1 MFFLR
6 PAASAALA
14 SLPLFVAAP
23 ALAQQQ
29 TADAPPPDLNRDTV
43 MVGVGAAVVPSY
55 DGSDKSVLT
64 AAPAVRGRVSG
75 INFAVLGSRAWADL
89 IADNNG
95 PGWDFQAGPVVNV
108 NLNRTSRIED
118 RQVAALGKVDTAIEA
133 GGFVGLGKQ
142 GLITSDYDKLTVG
155 VSYVHD
161 VGTVHKS
168 YVVSP
173 SVSYGTPLSRKAYVL
188 LNLSANYMG
197 NGYAQTYF
205 GVTPGGSARSG
216 LPVYNARK
224 GWKDWTLGAMGNV
237 SLTGDLTHGLSLVG
251 GVAYRRMLDDA
262 AESPI
267 VRIAGSRDQWFG
279 ALGLAY
285 TF

>member
-1 MFFLR
+1 MSFLR
-6 PAASAALA
+6 NAASAALV
-14 SLPLFVAAP
+14 SLPLFAAAP
-23 ALAQQQ
+23 AFAQQN
-29 TADAPPPDLNRDTV
+29 TDTPPDTARDTV
-43 MVGVGAAVVPSY
+43 TLGVGAATVPSY
-55 DGSDKSVLT
+55 EGSDKNVLT
-64 AAPAVRGRVSG
+64 AAPLVRGRVSG
-75 INFAVLGSRAWADL
+75 INFVVLGSRAWADV

-118 RQVAALGKVDTAIEA
+118 RQVEALGKIGTAIEA
-133 GGFVGLGKQ
+133 GGFVGIAKQ
-142 GLITSDYDKLTVG
+142 GLITSDYDTLTAS

-168 YVVSP
+168 YVMSP
-173 SVSYGTPLSRKAYVL
+173 SVSYGTPLSRKTYVL
-188 LNLSANYMG
+188 LNASANYMG
-197 NGYAQTYF
+197 DGYAQTYF

-216 LPVYNARK
+216 LPVYYAHK

-237 SLTGDLTHGLSLVG
+237 ALTGDLTHGLSMVG

-262 AESPI
+262 ADSPV
-267 VRIAGSRDQWFG
+267 VRIAGSRNQWYG

>member
-1 MFFLR
+1 MPFLR
-6 PAASAALA
+6 NATRAALA
-14 SLPLFVAAP
+14 SLPLLAAAP
-23 ALAQQQ
+23 AFAQQN
-29 TADAPPPDLNRDTV
+29 TDSPPDLTRDTV
-43 MVGVGAAVVPSY
+43 TLGVGVATVPSY
-55 DGSDKSVLT
+55 DGSDKNVVT
-64 AAPAVRGRVSG
+64 AAPLIRGQVSG
-75 INFAVLGSRAWADL
+75 INFVVLGSRAWADA

-108 NLNRTSRIED
+108 NLNRTSRIDD
-118 RQVAALGKVDTAIEA
+118 RQVSALGKIGTAVEA
-133 GGFVGLGKQ
+133 GGFVGIGKQ
-142 GLITSDYDKLTVG
+142 GLITSDYDKLTASF
-155 VSYVHD
+155 SYVHD
-161 VGTVHKS
+161 VGSVHKS
-168 YVVSP
+168 YVMSP
-173 SVSYGTPLSRKAYVL
+173 SVSYGTPLSRKAFVL

-216 LPVYNARK
+216 LPVYYARK

-237 SLTGDLTHGLSLVG
+237 ALTGDLTHGLSAIG

-262 AESPI
+262 ADSPV
-267 VRIAGSRDQWFG
+267 VRIAGSRNQWYG

>member
-118 RQVAALGKVDTAIEA
+118 RQVAALGKVDTAIEV

>member
-1 MFFLR
+1 MSFLR
-6 PAASAALA
+6 NAASAALV
-14 SLPLFVAAP
+14 SLPLFAAAP
-23 ALAQQQ
+23 AFAQQN
-29 TADAPPPDLNRDTV
+29 TDTPPDTTRDTV
-43 MVGVGAAVVPSY
+43 TLGVGAAMVPSY
-55 DGSDKSVLT
+55 EGSDKNVLT
-64 AAPAVRGRVSG
+64 AAPLVRGRVSG
-75 INFAVLGSRAWADL
+75 INFVVLGSRAWADV

-108 NLNRTSRIED
+108 NLNRTSRIDD

-133 GGFVGLGKQ
+133 GGFVGIAKQ
-142 GLITSDYDKLTVG
+142 GLITSDYDTLTAS
-155 VSYVHD
+155 VSYIHD
-161 VGTVHKS
+161 VGNVHKS
-168 YVVSP
+168 YVMSP

-188 LNLSANYMG
+188 LNASANYMG
-197 NGYAQTYF
+197 DGYAQTYF

-216 LPVYNARK
+216 LPVYYAHK

-237 SLTGDLTHGLSLVG
+237 ALTGDLTHGLSVVG

-262 AESPI
+262 ADSPV
-267 VRIAGSRDQWFG
+267 VRIAGSRNQWYG

>member
-1 MFFLR
+1 MPFLR
-6 PAASAALA
+6 TATRAALA
-14 SLPLFVAAP
+14 SLPLLAAAP
-23 ALAQQQ
+23 ALAQQN
-29 TADAPPPDLNRDTV
+29 TDSPPDLTRDTV
-43 MVGVGAAVVPSY
+43 TLGVGAATVPSY
-55 DGSDKSVLT
+55 DGSDKNVVT
-64 AAPAVRGRVSG
+64 AAPLVRGRVSG
-75 INFAVLGSRAWADL
+75 INFVVLGSRAWADV

-118 RQVAALGKVDTAIEA
+118 RQVAALGKIDTAVEA
-133 GGFVGLGKQ
+133 GGFVGIGKQ
-142 GLITSDYDKLTVG
+142 GLITSDYDKLTVSF
-155 VSYVHD
+155 SYLHD
-161 VGTVHKS
+161 VGSVHKS
-168 YVVSP
+168 YVMSP

-188 LNLSANYMG
+188 LNLSGNYMG

-216 LPVYNARK
+216 LPVYYARK

-237 SLTGDLTHGLSLVG
+237 ALTGDLTHGLSAVG

-262 AESPI
+262 ADSPV
-267 VRIAGSRDQWFG
+267 VRIAGSRSQWFG
-279 ALGLAY
+279 AVGLAY

>member
-1 MFFLR
+1 MPFLR
-6 PAASAALA
+6 PATRAALV
-14 SLPLFVAAP
+14 SLPLLAAAP
-23 ALAQQQ
+23 AFAQQS
-29 TADAPPPDLNRDTV
+29 TDSPPDLTRDTV
-43 MVGVGAAVVPSY
+43 TLGVGAATVPSY
-55 DGSDKSVLT
+55 DGSDKNVVT
-64 AAPAVRGRVSG
+64 AAPLVRGRVSG
-75 INFAVLGSRAWADL
+75 INFVVLGSRAWADV

-95 PGWDFQAGPVVNV
+95 PGWDFQAGPVVNI

-133 GGFVGLGKQ
+133 GGFVGIGKQ
-142 GLITSDYDKLTVG
+142 GLITSDYDTLTAS

-168 YVVSP
+168 YVLSP
-173 SVSYGTPLSRKAYVL
+173 SFSYGTPLSRKAYVL
-188 LNLSANYMG
+188 LNASANYMG
-197 NGYAQTYF
+197 DGYAQTYF

-216 LPVYNARK
+216 LPVYYAHK

-237 SLTGDLTHGLSLVG
+237 ALTGDLTHGLSMVG

-262 AESPI
+262 ADSPV
-267 VRIAGSRDQWFG
+267 VRIAGSRNQWYG

>member
-6 PAASAALA
+6 TAASAALV
-14 SLPLFVAAP
+14 SLPLFAAAP
-23 ALAQQQ
+23 AFAQQ
-29 TADAPPPDLNRDTV
+29 DAPDSPPDLTRDTV

-55 DGSDKSVLT
+55 DGSDKSVIT
-64 AAPAVRGRVSG
+64 AAPAIRGRVSG
-75 INFAVLGSRAWADL
+75 VNFALLGGRAWADL

-95 PGWDFQAGPVVNV
+95 PGWDFQAGPVVNL
-108 NLNRTSRIED
+108 NLNRSSRIDDE
-118 RQVAALGKVDTAIEA
+118 QVAALGKVKAAIEA
-133 GGFVGLGKQ
+133 GGFVGVGKQ

-155 VSYVHD
+155 VSFTHD
-161 VGTVHKS
+161 VGAVHKS
-168 YVVSP
+168 YLVSP
-173 SVSYGTPLSRKAYVL
+173 SINYGTPLSRKAFVL

-197 NGYAQTYF
+197 DGYAQTYF

-237 SLTGDLTHGLSLVG
+237 SLTGDLTHGLSAVG

-262 AESPI
+262 ADSPV
-267 VRIAGSRDQWFG
+267 VRIAGSRNQWYG
-279 ALGLAY
+279 AVGLAY

>member
-118 RQVAALGKVDTAIEA
+118 RQVAALGKVDAAIEA
-133 GGFVGLGKQ
+133 GGFVGVGKQ

-197 NGYAQTYF
+197 DGYAQTYF

-237 SLTGDLTHGLSLVG
+237 SLTGDLTHGLSVVG
-251 GVAYRRMLDDA
+251 GIAYRRMLDDA

-267 VRIAGSRDQWFG
+267 VRIAGSRDQWLG

>member
-1 MFFLR
+1 MPFLR
-6 PAASAALA
+6 TATRAAFA
-14 SLPLFVAAP
+14 SLPLLAAAP
-23 ALAQQQ
+23 AFAQQS
-29 TADAPPPDLNRDTV
+29 TDSPPDMTRDTV
-43 MVGVGAAVVPSY
+43 TLGVGAATVPSY
-55 DGSDKSVLT
+55 DGSDKNVVT
-64 AAPAVRGRVSG
+64 AAPLVRGRVSG
-75 INFAVLGSRAWADL
+75 INFVVLGSRAWADV

-95 PGWDFQAGPVVNV
+95 PGWDLQAGPVVNV
-108 NLNRTSRIED
+108 NLNRTSRIDD
-118 RQVAALGKVDTAIEA
+118 RQVAALGKIDTAVEA
-133 GGFVGLGKQ
+133 GGFVGIGKQ
-142 GLITSDYDKLTVG
+142 GLITSDYDKLTVSF
-155 VSYVHD
+155 SYVHD

-168 YVVSP
+168 YVMSP

-188 LNLSANYMG
+188 LNLSGNYMG

-216 LPVYNARK
+216 LPVYYARK

-237 SLTGDLTHGLSLVG
+237 SLTGDLTHGLSAVG

-262 AESPI
+262 ADSPV

>member
-1 MFFLR
+1 MPFLR
-6 PAASAALA
+6 TATRAALA
-14 SLPLFVAAP
+14 SLPLLAAAP
-23 ALAQQQ
+23 AFAQQ
-29 TADAPPPDLNRDTV
+29 TTESPPDMTRDTV
-43 MVGVGAAVVPSY
+43 TLGVGAAVVPSY
-55 DGSDKSVLT
+55 DGSDKNVVT
-64 AAPAVRGRVSG
+64 AAPLVRGRVSG
-75 INFAVLGSRAWADL
+75 INFVVLGSRAWADV

-118 RQVAALGKVDTAIEA
+118 AQVAALGKVDTAIEA
-133 GGFVGLGKQ
+133 GGFVGIGKQ
-142 GLITSDYDKLTVG
+142 GLITSDYDNLTASF
-155 VSYVHD
+155 SYVHD
-161 VGTVHKS
+161 VGSVHKS
-168 YVVSP
+168 YVMSP

-216 LPVYNARK
+216 LPVYYARK
-224 GWKDWTLGAMGNV
+224 GWKDWTVGAMGNV
-237 SLTGDLTHGLSLVG
+237 SLTGDLTHGLSMVG

-262 AESPI
+262 ADSPV
-267 VRIAGSRDQWFG
+267 VRIAGSRNQWYG
-279 ALGLAY
+279 AVGLAY

>member
-1 MFFLR
+1 MPFLR
-6 PAASAALA
+6 TATRAALA
-14 SLPLFVAAP
+14 SLPLLAAAP
-23 ALAQQQ
+23 AFAQQN
-29 TADAPPPDLNRDTV
+29 ADSPPDLTRDTV
-43 MVGVGAAVVPSY
+43 TLGVGAATVPSY
-55 DGSDKSVLT
+55 DGSDKNVVT
-64 AAPAVRGRVSG
+64 AAPLVRGRVSG
-75 INFAVLGSRAWADL
+75 INFVVLGSRAWADV

-118 RQVAALGKVDTAIEA
+118 RQVEALGKVKTAVEA
-133 GGFVGLGKQ
+133 GGFVGIGKQ
-142 GLITSDYDKLTVG
+142 GLITSDYDKLTVSF
-155 VSYVHD
+155 SYLHD
-161 VGTVHKS
+161 VGNVHKS
-168 YVVSP
+168 YVMSP

-188 LNLSANYMG
+188 LNLSGNYMG

-216 LPVYNARK
+216 LPVYYARK

-237 SLTGDLTHGLSLVG
+237 ALTGDLTHGLSAVG

-262 AESPI
+262 ADSPV
-267 VRIAGSRDQWFG
+267 VRIAGSRSQWFG
-279 ALGLAY
+279 AVGLAY

>member
-1 MFFLR
+1 MSFLR
-6 PAASAALA
+6 TAACRALA
-14 SLPLFVAAP
+14 SLPLFAALP
-23 ALAQQQ
+23 ALAQES
-29 TADAPPPDLNRDTV
+29 ADAPPDLTRDTV
-43 MVGVGAAVVPSY
+43 TLGLGAAVVPSY
-55 DGSDKSVLT
+55 DGSDRSVLT

-75 INFAVLGSRAWADL
+75 INFSILGSRAWADV

-108 NLNRTSRIED
+108 NLNRTARIQD
-118 RQVAALGKVDTAIEA
+118 RQVSALGKIDAAIEA
-133 GGFVGLGKQ
+133 GGFVGVGRQ
-142 GLITSDYDKLTVG
+142 GLITSDYDKLTLG
-155 VSYVHD
+155 VSYTHD

-168 YVVSP
+168 YIVSP
-173 SVSYGTPLSRKAYVL
+173 SINYGTPLSRKAYVL

-205 GVTPGGSARSG
+205 GVTPQGSAASG
-216 LPVYNARK
+216 LPAYAARK

-237 SLTGDLTHGLSLVG
+237 ALTGDLTRGLSMVG
-251 GVAYRRMLDDA
+251 GVGYRRMLDDA
-262 AESPI
+262 ADSPV
-267 VRIAGSRDQWFG
+267 VRIAGSRDQWYG

>member
-6 PAASAALA
+6 IAASAALVT
-14 SLPLFVAAP
+14 LPLFAAAP
-23 ALAQQQ
+23 AFAQQ
-29 TADAPPPDLNRDTV
+29 DAPDSPPDLTRDTV

-55 DGSDKSVLT
+55 DGSDKSVIT
-64 AAPAVRGRVSG
+64 AAPAIRGRVSG
-75 INFAVLGSRAWADL
+75 INFSLLGSRAWADI
-89 IADNNG
+89 IADDNG

-118 RQVAALGKVDTAIEA
+118 RQVAALGKVGTAIEA
-133 GGFVGLGKQ
+133 GGFVGVGKQ

-155 VSYVHD
+155 VSYIHD

-168 YVVSP
+168 YLVSP
-173 SVSYGTPLSRKAYVL
+173 SINYGTPLSRKAFVL

-205 GVTPGGSARSG
+205 GVTPGGSVRSG

-237 SLTGDLTHGLSLVG
+237 SLTGDLTHGLSAVG

-262 AESPI
+262 AESPV
-267 VRIAGSRDQWFG
+267 VRIAGSRNQWYG
-279 ALGLAY
+279 AVGLAY